1 STLHCAQN
9 LERTSVTCRWH
20 NDPHHCILDQLELLN
35 SLQREYMFKLKEDD
49 DACRQAY
56 NSGTFFLFYN
66 FSPFVQRKGKAL
78 VAPKLKTAEIKRLLQ
93 KFQKSEKMLEESM
106 LVGCSEE
113 CTPYFALDLV
123 TESRGLVL

>member
-9 LERTSVTCRWH
+9 LERTSVTCRGH
-20 NDPHHCILDQLELLN
+20 NDPHHCILDQLDL
-35 SLQREYMFKLKEDD
+35 YMFKLKEDD
-49 DACRQAY
+49 DACWQAY

-93 KFQKSEKMLEESM
+93 KFQKSEKMIEESV

-123 TESRGLVL
+123 TESRGLVF